1 MANYLKHRHAPKRT
15 TYRQEK
21 LYATKRW
28 RSYRKAIIARRGGE
42 CVTCG
47 ATPLDQH
54 IHLDH
59 IVPLVQGG
67 EPYDENNIQLL
78 CRECHGRK
86 TAKEVWGVG
95 SISNEKAGNSPATFS
110 FFLNQNQDPPSNE

>member
-1 MANYLKHRHAPKRT
+1 MPNFLKHRHAPTRSS
-15 TYRQEK
+15 YRQEK
-21 LYATKRW
+21 LYSTAAWHR
-28 RSYRKAIIARRGGE
+28 YRKAIISRRGGE
-42 CVTCG
+42 CTACG

-59 IVPLVQGG
+59 IVPLVDGG
-67 EPYDENNIQLL
+67 EAFNELNIQIL

-95 SISNEKAGNSPATFS
+95 SHLK
-110 FFLNQNQDPPSNE
+110 

>member
-1 MANYLKHRHAPKRT
+1 MPNYLKPRHAPKRT
-15 TYRQEK
+15 SYRQEK
-21 LYATKRW
+21 LYASKRW
-28 RSYRKAIIARRGGE
+28 RTYRKAIIVRRGGE
-42 CVTCG
+42 CVECG

-67 EPYDENNIQLL
+67 EPYDENNIQIL
-78 CRECHGRK
+78 CRECHGKK

-95 SISNEKAGNSPATFS
+95 RVSNERAGNSPAKSS
-110 FFLNQNQDPPSNE
+110 FFVQSNQNPPDHE